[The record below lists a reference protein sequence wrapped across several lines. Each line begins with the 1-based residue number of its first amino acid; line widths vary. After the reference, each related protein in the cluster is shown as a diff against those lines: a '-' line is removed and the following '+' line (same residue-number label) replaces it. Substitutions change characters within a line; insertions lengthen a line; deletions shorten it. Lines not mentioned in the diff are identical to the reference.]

1 MKKTLLV
8 FISLIILSGY
18 GFSQADEMPLEAKMH
33 LNQALSYINIARKTP
48 ALAKE
53 NYENAINELTLA
65 IKKYSVYT
73 EAYANRAVVYMQINK
88 FNKAMDDLKAAEQIN
103 PKDPNLHYNYM
114 AWYSLQNQL
123 DRALDSLDE
132 ALTNG
137 FSDYDS
143 LRHDPDLKNVRK
155 HPEFRKI
162 CEKHK
167 VFLK

>member
-1 MKKTLLV
+1 MKKKFLILIGLI
-8 FISLIILSGY
+8 FISVNCY
-18 GFSQADEMPLEAKMH
+18 AQYEEMPLEAKMH
-33 LNQALSYINIARKTP
+33 LNQALSYINLARKSP
-48 ALAKE
+48 SLSKE

-65 IKKYSVYT
+65 IKKYPVYT

-123 DRALDSLDE
+123 DRALDSLDDT
-132 ALTNG
+132 LTNG
-137 FSDYDS
+137 FSDYDA

>member
-1 MKKTLLV
+1 MRKIILI
-8 FISLIILSGY
+8 FISLIFFAVNGHTQSE
-18 GFSQADEMPLEAKMH
+18 EMPLEAKMH
-33 LNQALSYINIARKTP
+33 LNQALSYINMARKTP
-48 ALAKE
+48 SLARE

-65 IKKYSVYT
+65 IKKYPVYT
-73 EAYANRAVVYMQINK
+73 EAFANRAVVYMQLKK